1 MAVIWCLAVHTKT
14 DSCVPTALSLGHYD
28 YFQEEN
34 YVNDFNKCIADLY
47 KMGFYDAALYETS
60 ILKKYIDYFKSI
72 VKQQIP

>member
-1 MAVIWCLAVHTKT
+1 M
-14 DSCVPTALSLGHYD
+14 
-28 YFQEEN
+28 
-34 YVNDFNKCIADLY
+34 NDFNKCIADLY